1 VKKSSNRV
9 DVEHFSVHPSIM
21 STPDCFSM
29 VSAQLWLY
37 WANTGA
43 QKKENHAVNAC
54 SDCRYRSGR
63 DHRRGA
69 ASPCRKLA
77 LQRVARGQVPELPE
91 PFAVRV
97 GIVIAGYSDL

>member
-1 VKKSSNRV
+1 
-9 DVEHFSVHPSIM
+9 
-21 STPDCFSM
+21 M